1 MVINAFRNRPDKD
14 PNIGIVEKIA
24 YGLGDF
30 ASQLILT
37 PVSMLFIYYCTEYVN
52 INIAAVA
59 FIMLISR
66 VFDGFSD
73 LFVGYLIERT
83 KSPYGKTRAWILR
96 MLLPYFICG
105 TAIFSVPS
113 SLPDM
118 GKYIY
123 IFLVYNLTVTCVYTA
138 INLPY
143 GALSTL
149 MTQDS
154 YKRSVLVIFRMLGST
169 AGGTI
174 VMAATLPM
182 VEYFGK
188 DQAAWTI
195 TAAILAAMA
204 TFAFFLTFFFCH
216 ERVNT
221 VAYDETQ
228 PEAPVEHKKGETLQ
242 AIKRIFHNQYWVMLS
257 IAMLMVCAADIVG
270 GSANTYYALYFL
282 GDDKIIGTLNIISNV
297 AKVAGMLIVVPLF
310 LKKYGKRNSLMFA
323 CILMILAN
331 VSRYIDPYSVN
342 LNYVIAAVGGF
353 CSGFT
358 YTCLF
363 AMIPD
368 CVEYSEYRD
377 HERHE
382 GLVYSSV
389 SFASKV
395 AGGLGIMISSTVMDL
410 SGYVNGAET
419 QTDTAMF
426 AIMSTNTFIQPG
438 MYVIAII
445 ALCFYKLDAIYDH
458 VVHEL
463 KMRQIDKTVAQEQ
476 AAAPAATPA
485 AEPAPAPSTGD
496 NR

>member
-14 PNIGIVEKIA
+14 PNIGLIEKIA

-123 IFLVYNLTVTCVYTA
+123 IFLVYNLTVTVVYTA

-188 DQAAWTI
+188 DQTAWTI
-195 TAAILAAMA
+195 TAAILAGMA

-221 VAYDETQ
+221 VVIDDNNQQNQDLAH
-228 PEAPVEHKKGETLQ
+228 EHKKGETLQ

-297 AKVAGMLIVVPLF
+297 AKVAGMLIVVPIF
-310 LKKYGKRNSLMFA
+310 LKRFGKRNSLMFA

-342 LNYVIAAVGGF
+342 LNYIIAAVGGF

-395 AGGLGIMISSTVMDL
+395 AGGLGIMISSTVMNL

-438 MYVIAII
+438 MYVVAII
-445 ALCFYKLDAIYDH
+445 ALLFYKLDDIYDNII
-458 VVHEL
+458 HEL
-463 KMRQIDKTVAQEQ
+463 KLRQIEKTT
-476 AAAPAATPA
+476 AAAQNTDKV
-485 AEPAPAPSTGD
+485 AEKKAD
-496 NR
+496 